1 MTSKSLT
8 AERELAIPA
17 PSRTFEDLDA
27 MVALYEL
34 RIFRFLIA
42 SVRDH
47 DLAQTLTQ
55 ETFFRAWSAR
65 ESFRGDCA
73 PATWLMRIAI
83 NLVRDHTRTGRFK
96 FWKKASA
103 SAVEASEVA
112 DHLPHHASS
121 AESALIARQQLE
133 LVWQAVAQL
142 SDRQRTVF
150 LLRFV
155 EELDL
160 PEIAATTGMP
170 ISTVKSHL
178 YRALETVR
186 KRSTNKQSPK
196 QFKDKHPSERS
207 TR

>member
-1 MTSKSLT
+1 MMSKSLT
-8 AERELAIPA
+8 ADQEIDVPA
-17 PSRTFEDLDA
+17 ASRAFEDLDS
-27 MVALYEL
+27 MVALYEV
-34 RIFRFLIA
+34 RIFRFLLA
-42 SVRDH
+42 SVRDR
-47 DLAQTLTQ
+47 DLAQTMTQ
-55 ETFFRAWSAR
+55 ETFFRAWNAR

-73 PATWLMRIAI
+73 PATWLTRIAV

-96 FWKKASA
+96 FWKKASET
-103 SAVEASEVA
+103 AVEASEVS
-112 DHLPHHASS
+112 DHLPHHTSS

-133 LVWQAVAQL
+133 SIWRTVAQL

-160 PEIAATTGMP
+160 PEIAEATGMP

-186 KRSTNKQSPK
+186 RKAATQK
-196 QFKDKHPSERS
+196 PSERS

>member
-1 MTSKSLT
+1 MTTKTLA
-8 AERELAIPA
+8 AEENLDLPA
-17 PSRTFEDLDA
+17 PLATRVFEDLDT
-27 MVALYEL
+27 MVALYEV
-34 RIFRFLIA
+34 RIFRFLLA
-42 SVRDH
+42 SVRDR
-47 DLAQTLTQ
+47 DLAQTMTQ
-55 ETFFRAWSAR
+55 ETFFRAWNAR

-73 PATWLMRIAI
+73 PATWLTRIAV

-96 FWKKASA
+96 FWKKASET
-103 SAVEASEVA
+103 AVEASEIS
-112 DHLPHHASS
+112 DYLPHHASS

-133 LVWQAVAQL
+133 TVWQTVAQL

-160 PEIAATTGMP
+160 PQIATATGMP
-170 ISTVKSHL
+170 VSTVKSHL

-186 KRSTNKQSPK
+186 KQSK
-196 QFKDKHPSERS
+196 ERS